1 MQNRRAERLRIAA
14 EVDVPQR
21 DVEQE
26 SGDAPHLPAARGK
39 KPPSLWDWK
48 TWTMA
53 KPRLWRYGDAGN
65 LCERNTDLSTSERA
79 ACLLLR
85 EELAYTVHGEH
96 DDGKEVVRPGM
107 GSPPVQNLSEA
118 VQPGMGSRPLQNP
131 SEAAQPGM
139 GSQLTQNRFSGD
151 WTALHMMATVSRLI
165 DQRAVAYNF
174 LRNGGMA
181 FAKKLERLSAE
192 DLASAARV
200 APEAGGTDQFFKE
213 AAVPQT
219 VKDVLH
225 TMSSASVTVVG
236 TDGRVL
242 SCSW

>member
-118 VQPGMGSRPLQNP
+118 VQPGMGSRPLQK
-131 SEAAQPGM
+131 SVR
-139 GSQLTQNRFSGD
+139 GS
-151 WTALHMMATVSRLI
+151 AT
-165 DQRAVAYNF
+165 
-174 LRNGGMA
+174 RNGQPA
-181 FAKKLERLSAE
+181 DAKSLFRRLDCIAH
-192 DLASAARV
+192 DGHCV
-200 APEAGGTDQFFKE
+200 
-213 AAVPQT
+213 
-219 VKDVLH
+219 
-225 TMSSASVTVVG
+225 SSH
-236 TDGRVL
+236 
-242 SCSW
+242 